1 VPNLVL
7 AYLTILLVTVALLL
21 LVRKVVLW
29 YWRIDT
35 MVETLDVQVQQ
46 NNEILRLLRELAER
60 EEKAGRDEG

>member
-1 VPNLVL
+1 MPNLVL